1 MRSGKNVWVEGENAN
16 MTISEVNKAV
26 EDMRKIVPFE
36 DDKTQI
42 NFGSLVDGCR
52 SRVVYVYTTIGDVQI
67 EMNKG
72 VPINE
77 R

>member
-1 MRSGKNVWVEGENAN
+1 MSVRSGVY

-42 NFGSLVDGCR
+42 HFGSLVDGGR
-52 SRVVYVYTTIGDVQI
+52 SRVVYVFTTIDDVKI

-72 VPINE
+72 VPIHE
-77 R
+77 

>member
-1 MRSGKNVWVEGENAN
+1 MSVRSGVY

-42 NFGSLVDGCR
+42 HFGSLVDDCR
-52 SRVVYVYTTIGDVQI
+52 SRVVYVFTTIDDVEI

-72 VPINE
+72 VPIHE
-77 R
+77 

>member
-1 MRSGKNVWVEGENAN
+1 MSVRSGVY

-42 NFGSLVDGCR
+42 HFGSLVDGLII
-52 SRVVYVYTTIGDVQI
+52 IG
-67 EMNKG
+67 
-72 VPINE
+72 
-77 R
+77 